1 MPLIYNLVIEEAT
14 PMPHA
19 EHAERA
25 AIAQLMARYTI
36 NGDRG
41 DVKSLAAC
49 FAHDG
54 VLEFPGARAEGP
66 DDIIEALTGNPRD
79 PALSLV
85 RHHLTSSLVQLEGPS
100 SATGRTYFQVFS
112 NTGLDHAGVYVDR
125 FVRLPG
131 GWYFS
136 HRQVRIDWQSPDS
149 LFRKFETRH

>member
-1 MPLIYNLVIEEAT
+1 MPLICNLVIEAT
-14 PMPHA
+14 TSMPHS
-19 EHAERA
+19 EQAERA
-25 AIAQLMARYTI
+25 AITQLMARYTMS
-36 NGDRG
+36 GDRG

-66 DDIIEALTGNPRD
+66 DDIVKALTSGTRD

-85 RHHLTSSLVQLEGPS
+85 RHHLTSSLVELGGS
-100 SATGRTYFQVFS
+100 SGATGRTYFQVFS
-112 NTGLDHAGVYVDR
+112 NIGLDHAGVYVDR

-131 GWYFS
+131 GWYFH